1 MRWQKRARL
10 GVAIFGVACAIVV
23 YAAIGERAA
32 GTPPAAPAR
41 IDPKAILESEG
52 AQVQQ
57 ERGAERDFDIK
68 SDRQLAYEDGS
79 TKLVGVEIHVRGR
92 RGRDFVLTGRE
103 AQAGKDQ
110 EDLQLFGAVKLAASD
125 GFVLT
130 AESAS
135 FSRSDG
141 IVRAPGPIAFEKGR
155 MSGSGVGMSF
165 DQENDVVS
173 LLEQAQV
180 RTENEDG
187 TPQMEFTAG
196 SAVLNRLEDYLTLDG
211 SVHALRGEQVF
222 DADHATARLTAE
234 EDAVTFIELRGNS
247 RVSGGSGTLDSMSA
261 RDIDLDYTDD
271 GETLERVLLTGS
283 AALAMIG
290 QNGASGRQMM
300 GETLDM
306 TLAPDGAVTQAVGR
320 DNVRLDMPA
329 SDGVAARRVT
339 ARSLDAQGQPGMGLT
354 AARFTDSVEYREE
367 GQARGA
373 ARVARSNALG
383 VTFEDEAIG
392 SAVFTGEV
400 EFQEEQLRA
409 SGAEAR
415 YAPNEGRLR
424 ITGADA
430 GGPPRLTDDQ
440 ITIEAQKSIDVTLE
454 DRRMNALGMVKT
466 SLRSGGRT
474 PAGRGGTGTAA
485 ASRLPGLLKNEE
497 PANVWADALQYEG
510 GAGTAVYKGEA
521 RLWQGETAIR
531 ADTITI
537 DQGNGDLVA
546 LGAARSMLVFENGV
560 SQGRAAEIRY
570 DDAKRVISYLSHIPP
585 APPPGRAAAVPP
597 ALPAAGV
604 PVPLPPAQVQLSGP
618 QGDLRADRIEVIL
631 ARVGSRV
638 DRLEAYINVNARV
651 DVRIA
656 TGARLTYHAADERY
670 VLVGASPVPVKVVDA
685 CRETSGKTLTFFK
698 TADRIIV
705 DGNEEI
711 RTQTKSGG
719 PCTAPAR

>member
-23 YAAIGERAA
+23 YAAIGERAS

-68 SDRQLAYEDGS
+68 SERQLAYEDGS

-110 EDLQLFGAVKLAASD
+110 EELQLSGAVKLAASD

-135 FSRSDG
+135 FSRGDG
-141 IVRAPGPIAFEKGR
+141 LVRAPGPIAFEKGR
-155 MSGSGVGMSF
+155 MSGSGVGMSY

-187 TPQMEFTAG
+187 TAHMEFAAG
-196 SAVLNRLEDYLTLDG
+196 SAVLNRLEDYLTLAG
-211 SVHALRGEQVF
+211 TVHALRGEQVF
-222 DADHATARLTAE
+222 DADHATARLTTNE
-234 EDAVTFIELRGNS
+234 EAVTFIELRGS
-247 RVSGGSGTLDSMSA
+247 ARVSGGSGTLDSMSA

-271 GETLERVLLTGS
+271 GQTLERVLLTGG
-283 AALAMIG
+283 AALAMTA
-290 QNGASGRQMM
+290 QNGGSGRQMM

-306 TLAPDGAVTQAVGR
+306 TLAPDGAVTQAIGR
-320 DNVRLDMPA
+320 ENVRLDMPA
-329 SDGVAARRVT
+329 SDGVAARQVT
-339 ARSLDAQGQPGMGLT
+339 ARSLDAQGQPGVGLT
-354 AARFTDSVEYREE
+354 AARFAENVEYREE
-367 GQARGA
+367 GQSGRA
-373 ARVARSNALG
+373 ARVARSDALS
-383 VTFEDEAIG
+383 VTFADEAIDG
-392 SAVFTGEV
+392 AIFTGKV
-400 EFQEEQLRA
+400 EFQEERLRA

-415 YAPNEGRLR
+415 YAPAEGRLL
-424 ITGADA
+424 ITGAGA
-430 GGPPRLTDDQ
+430 GGQPRVADDQ

-454 DRRMNALGMVKT
+454 DRRMHALGMVRT

-474 PAGRGGTGTAA
+474 PPGGGGARQAG

-497 PANVWADALQYEG
+497 PANVSADALQYQG
-510 GAGTAVYKGEA
+510 GAGTALYKGEA

-531 ADTITI
+531 ADLISI

-546 LGAARSMLVFENGV
+546 LGAARSTLVFENGV

-570 DDAKRVISYLSHIPP
+570 EDARRVISYVSQIAPVP
-585 APPPGRAAAVPP
+585 AAGAAAVP
-597 ALPAAGV
+597 LPPVVGV
-604 PVPLPPAQVQLSGP
+604 PVAPPPVQVQLSGP

-631 ARVGSRV
+631 ARSGSRV
-638 DRLEAYINVNARV
+638 ERLEAYTNVNARV

-719 PCTAPAR
+719 PCAAPAR

>member
-10 GVAIFGVACAIVV
+10 GVAMFGIGCAIAV

-32 GTPPAAPAR
+32 GTPPAPPAR

-68 SDRQLAYEDGS
+68 SARQLAYEDGS

-110 EDLQLFGAVKLAASD
+110 QELQLSGAVKLAASD

-135 FSRSDG
+135 FSRDDG

-155 MSGSGVGMSF
+155 MSGAGVGMSY

-180 RTENEDG
+180 KTENEDG
-187 TPQMEFTAG
+187 TSQMEFTAG
-196 SAVLNRLEDYLTLDG
+196 SAVLNRLEDFLTLEG

-222 DADHATARLTAE
+222 DADRATARLTANE
-234 EDAVTFIELRGNS
+234 EAVTFIELRGNA

-271 GETLERVLLTGS
+271 GQTLERVLLTGS
-283 AALAMIG
+283 AALAMTG

-300 GETLDM
+300 GETLDI
-306 TLAPDGAVTQAVGR
+306 TLAPDGAVTQAIGR
-320 DNVRLDMPA
+320 ENVRLDMPA
-329 SDGVAARRVT
+329 SDGVAARHVT
-339 ARSLDAQGQPGMGLT
+339 ARSLDAQGEPGMGLT
-354 AARFTDSVEYREE
+354 AARFTDNVEYREQ
-367 GQARGA
+367 GQPREA
-373 ARVARSNALG
+373 ARAARSNALS
-383 VTFEDEAIG
+383 VTFENDAID
-392 SAVFTGEV
+392 SALFTGKV
-400 EFQEEQLRA
+400 EFQEGNLRA

-415 YAPNEGRLR
+415 YAPEEGRLR
-424 ITGADA
+424 ITGVDA
-430 GGPPRLTDDQ
+430 GGPPRVADDQ

-454 DRRMNALGMVKT
+454 ERRMNALGMVKT

-474 PAGRGGTGTAA
+474 PSGGGGAGAA
-485 ASRLPGLLKNEE
+485 EASRLPGLLKNEE

-510 GAGTAVYKGEA
+510 GAGTAIYKGEA

-531 ADTITI
+531 ADAITI

-546 LGAARSMLVFENGV
+546 LGAARSTLVFENGV

-570 DDAKRVISYLSHIPP
+570 EDAKRVISYLSHIAP
-585 APPPGRAAAVPP
+585 AVPAGRAAAPP
-597 ALPAAGV
+597 PPAAGV
-604 PVPLPPAQVQLSGP
+604 PVAPPVQVQLSGP

-631 ARVGSRV
+631 APTGSRV
-638 DRLEAYINVNARV
+638 ERLEAYTNVNARV

-670 VLVGASPVPVKVVDA
+670 VLVGASPVPVTVVDA

-719 PCTAPAR
+719 PCPAPAR